1 MNVMLIKDNS
11 ERYEWTVLA
20 EGEQGFHGMLDTE
33 DVRDLMAYN
42 VHDLLR
48 LRFHRLSFGHGGDDA
63 HQIVDMELIWLVALI
78 KAGYSITRHMIEALS
93 EDFVWSTSPKPH
105 SDWDT
110 FEWVGREIGIDFMID
125 AYLEGVPL
133 EHVLA
138 DVEFLPDYDVSHSWR
153 PSNLASLA
161 NLGPITSINFG
172 NVQPIVYPSYTQE
185 IANYLN
191 KQVMSLGA

>member
-33 DVRDLMAYN
+33 DVRDLLAYN

-78 KAGYSITRHMIEALS
+78 KAGYSVVRSMIEAVGG
-93 EDFVWSTSPKPH
+93 DMVWSTSPRAQN
-105 SDWDT
+105 DWDV
-110 FEWVGREIGIDFMID
+110 FEWIGREIGVDFMIE
-125 AYLEGVPL
+125 AYLDGVPL

-138 DVEFLPDYDVSHSWR
+138 DVEFLPDRTLPDYWHS
-153 PSNLASLA
+153 PTDLV
-161 NLGPITSINFG
+161 NLGVITSIDFSD
-172 NVQPIVYPSYTQE
+172 VKPMFYPSYTQE